1 MWARRLLLMTA
12 FALLATQPLLAADGR
27 LASPIAGDAKTARVF
42 DGDSFTLGAQSID
55 LAGIDAPELGHAC
68 PHRSEREGRC
78 GLMAAY
84 ELRKRLQLEP
94 RPLRCW
100 PQGPGRDGTIV
111 ATCAAGEDDV
121 AVQLLDAGYAFALPD
136 AQIDYRLAQEKAK
149 ATGLG
154 LWAGAAVT
162 PPWVWRGD
170 RESAK
175 QPTPD
180 QGCVIAGI
188 VTKKDDT
195 DSGARL
201 YYGPLD
207 ADYGAKTADRQAV
220 KRWFCSD
227 DEARAAGWRRSGE

>member
-12 FALLATQPLLAADGR
+12 FALATQPLLAADGR

-42 DGDSFTLGAQSID
+42 DGDSFTLGGQSID
-55 LAGIDAPELGHAC
+55 LAGIDAPELGQLC
-68 PHRSEREGRC
+68 PHQSERERRC

-100 PQGPGRDGTIV
+100 PQGPGRDGAIV
-111 ATCAAGEDDV
+111 ATCAAGEDDA

-149 ATGLG
+149 TAGLG
-154 LWAGAAVT
+154 LWAGGAIT

-180 QGCVIAGI
+180 HGCVIAGI
-188 VTKKDDT
+188 VTKTGDADT
-195 DSGARL
+195 GARH

-207 ADYGAKTADRQAV
+207 PDYGAKTADRQAV
-220 KRWFCSD
+220 ERWFCSD
-227 DEARAAGWRRSGE
+227 DDARAAGWRRPGE